1 MFYLNTRSL
10 ISLDKIN
17 FIVFKGLMINRLLN
31 FNYNDRLYNVFF
43 SVGDI
48 ISLEVLRTESKFK
61 NLLKH
66 VTIHRY
72 IGRVIARN
80 NKGINT
86 SFILRNVYHG
96 VPIEFNFPLFS
107 PLIVSIQILQNS
119 RRFFFHSK
127 LYVFRE
133 LSNRRSSIKF
143 VFSTV
148 ITKYIYFCSGRFLN
162 MSCVFDNRFLFE
174 TFFLKFNI

>member
-86 SFILRNVYHG
+86 SVY
-96 VPIEFNFPLFS
+96 IKKCLSWEFLLNLISLLFS
-107 PLIVSIQILQNS
+107 PLIVSFLFKYYKILEV
-119 RRFFFHSK
+119 FFFHSK
-127 LYVFRE
+127 LYVFR
-133 LSNRRSSIKF
+133 
-143 VFSTV
+143 V
-148 ITKYIYFCSGRFLN
+148 
-162 MSCVFDNRFLFE
+162 
-174 TFFLKFNI
+174 